1 MATPPST
8 PKRKAAT
15 SPNTPRKKVLMT
27 PKTRAVTSALSRM
40 TTTVSSPERRAKQVR
55 RALNFADKSIAQ
67 SAKVVR
73 SAMISANIKKV
84 WNQIS
89 SNVNTA
95 KSKAKASKNK
105 NTGKK

>member
-8 PKRKAAT
+8 PKRKAPS

-40 TTTVSSPERRAKQVR
+40 TTTVSSPERRTKQVR
-55 RALNFADKSIAQ
+55 RALDFPEKSIAQ
-67 SAKVVR
+67 SAKVAR

-84 WNQIS
+84 WNQVS
-89 SNVNTA
+89 SSVNTA

-105 NTGKK
+105 NKNGK